1 MNIGNHSYITFGNY
15 HQSVPQKKEPIE
27 WLVMDGIYY
36 SENKILLLSRYALDC
51 QPFNEELENIG

>member
-1 MNIGNHSYITFGNY
+1 MNIGNPSYITFGNY

-36 SENKILLLSRYALDC
+36 SENKIR
-51 QPFNEELENIG
+51 